1 MRVSIESGKGLK
13 RRMKIQL
20 PAEQFD
26 KAFDARLKS
35 IAKTAKLAGFRPG
48 KVPMKVIK
56 HKFGA
61 SVEQ

>member
-35 IAKTAKLAGFRPG
+35 IAKTAKLAGFVPG
-48 KVPMKVIK
+48 KCL
-56 HKFGA
+56 
-61 SVEQ
+61 